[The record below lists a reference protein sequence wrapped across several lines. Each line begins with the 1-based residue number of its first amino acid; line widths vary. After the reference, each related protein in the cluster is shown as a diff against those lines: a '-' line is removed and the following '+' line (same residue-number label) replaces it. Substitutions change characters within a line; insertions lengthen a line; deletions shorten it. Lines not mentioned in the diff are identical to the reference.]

1 MTKVLVAIDGSEHA
15 NRAFAQAVEL
25 FGSGADYVML
35 SVVPPWSPAVAL
47 GLSEDLDLPTSAPSG
62 TGTHGATGGS
72 MPFAPA
78 PGGINAALEGVYEYF
93 RRAQDQAQSI
103 AGVTATGLIEEA
115 KARKR
120 KIGKM
125 VVDVAAEQQADAIV
139 VGAHGASFVGGALLG
154 SVSQFVVHN
163 AGCPVVVI
171 RDRS

>member
-1 MTKVLVAIDGSEHA
+1 MPKILVAIDGSEHA
-15 NRAFAQAVEL
+15 NRAFAQAVGL
-25 FGSGADYVML
+25 FGSDAEYVML

-47 GLSEDLDLPTSAPSG
+47 GISDDLDIPTSPPTG
-62 TGTHGATGGS
+62 TATHGATGGS
-72 MPFAPA
+72 MPFAPTPQA
-78 PGGINAALEGVYEYF
+78 MTAAIEGVYEFF

-103 AGVTATGLIEEA
+103 AGVKATGLIEEA

-125 VVDVAAEQQADAIV
+125 VVDIAAEQQADAVV
-139 VGAHGASFVGGALLG
+139 VGAHGSSFVGGALLG